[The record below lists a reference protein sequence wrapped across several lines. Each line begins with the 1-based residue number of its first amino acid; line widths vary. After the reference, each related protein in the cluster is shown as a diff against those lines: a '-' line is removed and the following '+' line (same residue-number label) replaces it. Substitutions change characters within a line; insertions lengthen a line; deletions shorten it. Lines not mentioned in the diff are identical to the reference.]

1 MLEQTVNH
9 RIDLRGMEY
18 PLSKLETRLTLK
30 KMAVGEV
37 LEVITDF
44 FPIRQTISSFLHE
57 LGYAYEL
64 VETDKP
70 DFRFFIQ
77 KSEFQE
83 EQK

>member
-30 KMAVGEV
+30 TMAAGDV

-44 FPIRQTISSFLHE
+44 VPIRQTISLLLRE
-57 LGYAYEL
+57 LG
-64 VETDKP
+64 
-70 DFRFFIQ
+70 
-77 KSEFQE
+77 
-83 EQK
+83 

>member
-1 MLEQTVNH
+1 MLEQTLNH
-9 RIDLRGMEY
+9 RIDLRGMKY

-44 FPIRQTISSFLHE
+44 FPIRQTISLLIRE
-57 LGYAYEL
+57 LGYKYEL
-64 VETDKP
+64 IETDKP

-77 KSEFQE
+77 KT
-83 EQK
+83 